1 MGQEV
6 LQDNGKVLEKD
17 EGLDN
22 VERCVK
28 LYPKVVAKIS
38 QNSGLKQRLV
48 KQLLAINKD
57 LSELI
62 NAADLE
68 NEEFF
73 EVNLTDLTEEKI
85 S

>member
-1 MGQEV
+1 MVEQKLYSFPKDLSASIKNARLTIRDVSNLLMGQEV

-28 LYPKVVAKIS
+28 LYPKVIAKIS

-48 KQLLAINKD
+48 K
-57 LSELI
+57 
-62 NAADLE
+62 
-68 NEEFF
+68 
-73 EVNLTDLTEEKI
+73 
-85 S
+85 